1 MSADD
6 RGTSLAAGD
15 AIRYDIRKC
24 PTGVDPASAEIVS
37 SLPMTS
43 SLARTPI
50 HPGTH
55 LAERLTAL
63 DMSAAE
69 LGRRIAVPTNR
80 ITGILNGQRGIT
92 GDTALR
98 LGHFFGTSPELWLN
112 LQTVYELRVA
122 ERKLGPALR
131 KLPTLSDREPS
142 RRSPSR
148 LIAREDAP

>member
-1 MSADD
+1 MSAND

-15 AIRYDIRKC
+15 AIRYDIRKYS
-24 PTGVDPASAEIVS
+24 TRVDPASAEIVG

-122 ERKLGPALR
+122 ERKLGAALR

-142 RRSPSR
+142 GRSPSR